1 MIELVLVR
9 FLRDHTPHKAGATA
23 AFSPAVAENFKKN
36 RVVEIIGP
44 LKEELAPESEK
55 KGTRTKLEK

>member
-44 LKEELAPESEK
+44 LKEDAPESEK